1 MQRTLLSWAEFPGLR
16 RGRLWPGEPV
26 KPKGRG
32 RKAEPSPSPL
42 FEWVLNIEQEREKEP
57 A

>member
-42 FEWVLNIEQEREKEP
+42 FE
-57 A
+57 

>member
-1 MQRTLLSWAEFPGLR
+1 MQRTLFSWAEFPGLR
-16 RGRLWPGEPV
+16 QGRLWPGEPV
-26 KPKGRG
+26 KPEGRG
-32 RKAEPSPSPL
+32 RKTEPSPL